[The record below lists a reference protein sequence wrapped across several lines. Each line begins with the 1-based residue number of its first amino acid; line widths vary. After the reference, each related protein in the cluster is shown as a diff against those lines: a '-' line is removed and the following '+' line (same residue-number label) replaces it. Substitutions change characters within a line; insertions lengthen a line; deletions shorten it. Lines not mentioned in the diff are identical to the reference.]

1 MCEYKNIREESGA
14 RSMLRARL
22 LRFGV
27 REAILDFR
35 CAVELPR
42 FGLGTWL
49 FIFARRFVRAE

>member
-1 MCEYKNIREESGA
+1 
-14 RSMLRARL
+14 MLRSRL

-35 CAVELPR
+35 CAFELPS
-42 FGLGTWL
+42 FGLGPWL